1 MTSTQAATHPVPDP
15 VERHVAELARVLHG
29 PAKAR
34 RSMIR
39 EVRDGLQDAVD
50 AYRACGLD
58 AERAAAKAVHDFGP
72 IREVARQLQ
81 DELAARQGRWTAL
94 LIMMIFPGM
103 TVGWDL
109 LWRSGGVA
117 WDAGPPPAVTV
128 LLARMQDATTI
139 LVAVVAAALLVAS
152 FLRAAPP
159 RPVARLVGVTAAV
172 GAAVCLGA
180 GVLMNLANGPAAA
193 KLIVTNAYAMPA
205 FAASG
210 LVCAFIVTIARR
222 ALRTARED

>member
-1 MTSTQAATHPVPDP
+1 MTSTHPTTHATPDP
-15 VERHVAELARVLHG
+15 VERHVAELERMLHG

-58 AERAAAKAVHDFGP
+58 PERAAAKAVHDFGP
-72 IREVARQLQ
+72 IREIGRQLQ

-94 LIMMIFPGM
+94 LIMLIFPGM
-103 TVGWDL
+103 TLGWDL

-117 WDAGPPPAVTV
+117 WNAGPPPAVTV
-128 LLARMQDATTI
+128 ILARLQDATTM
-139 LVAVVAAALLVAS
+139 LVAAAAAVLLVAS

-159 RPVARLVGVTAAV
+159 RPVTRLVGVTAVTGAV
-172 GAAVCLGA
+172 VCLGA
-180 GVLMNLANGPAAA
+180 GVLMNLVNGPAAA
-193 KLIVTNAYAMPA
+193 ALILTNAYAMPA

-210 LVCAFIVTIARR
+210 LICAFVVSTAMRTLRAAR
-222 ALRTARED
+222 AG